1 MALNGNGEGFG
12 HFLLLLPL
20 KIGGGPVGRW
30 GLLGLLWQWV
40 GFKRDEVEERWVC
53 QRQRLAVNGKC
64 WQPLASVAGDVVVD
78 RWW

>member
-1 MALNGNGEGFG
+1 MALNGSGEGFG
-12 HFLLLLPL
+12 HLLLLSPL

-30 GLLGLLWQWV
+30 GLLGLLWRWV

-53 QRQRLAVNGKC
+53 QRQRLAVNGKG

-78 RWW
+78 QWW